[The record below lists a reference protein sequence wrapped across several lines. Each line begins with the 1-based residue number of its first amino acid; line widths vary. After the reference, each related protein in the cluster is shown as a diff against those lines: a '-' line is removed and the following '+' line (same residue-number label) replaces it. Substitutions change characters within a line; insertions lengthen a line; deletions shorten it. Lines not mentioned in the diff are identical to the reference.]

1 VKIGVLGDLHITN
14 RSPARRKDS
23 YFETILGKLKQAFD
37 IFTQEDCL
45 YVIQVGDFFDT
56 PTVANRVIAE
66 VTRLL
71 LSYPQRLLCVS
82 GQHDLSGHNLG
93 TLSNSPLA
101 VLESANA
108 LQILG
113 EFVVNTKK
121 DQSAPVYFY
130 GASFGED
137 VPLVE
142 NPKAVNILVTHR
154 MIGNRPLFPGQEL
167 ENPRAFLRA
176 NPDYSLIL
184 CGDYH
189 YSFYDEYQ
197 GRKILNPG
205 CIVRK
210 NLNDV
215 REGLQPKVCVV
226 SIPDLTIQDFPLDC
240 KPVEEVFD
248 LTKIEDS
255 SPNKQSLEQFINRLK
270 DSEAAKVGW
279 KSMLSDVLQEKNVS
293 TTVQEIIN
301 DILLECD
308 TQ

>member
-1 VKIGVLGDLHITN
+1 MLGDLHITN
-14 RSPARRKDS
+14 RSPARRKDN

-37 IFTQEDCL
+37 IFTQEKCF
-45 YVIQVGDFFDT
+45 YVIQVGDFFDS

-66 VTRLL
+66 VNKLL
-71 LSYPQRLLCVS
+71 LTYPQRLFSLA

-93 TLSNSPLA
+93 TLPNSPLA
-101 VLESANA
+101 ILESANA

-113 EFVVNTKK
+113 ESIVHTKK
-121 DQSAPVYFY
+121 DQSDPVYFY

-137 VPLVE
+137 VPPVE
-142 NPKAVNILVTHR
+142 DPNAFNILVTHR

-167 ENPRAFLRA
+167 ENPRAFLKA
-176 NPDYSLIL
+176 NPGYNLVL

-240 KPVEEVFD
+240 NSVEEVFD
-248 LTKIEDS
+248 LTKVEDS
-255 SPNKQSLEQFINRLK
+255 SPNKQSLEKFINRLK

-293 TTVQEIIN
+293 TTVQEIID